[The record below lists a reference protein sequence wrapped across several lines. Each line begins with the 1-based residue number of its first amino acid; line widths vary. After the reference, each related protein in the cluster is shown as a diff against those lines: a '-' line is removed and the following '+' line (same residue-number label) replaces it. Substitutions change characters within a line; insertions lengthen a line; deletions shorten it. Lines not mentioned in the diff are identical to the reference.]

1 MRYFWVLLI
10 PLLLSGC
17 LPSFAS
23 FTAEPVAVAT
33 EAPDFHWRLSGEP
46 AVAPQQI
53 FSDKQQIWLHFAEG
67 QSIPAIFGVKDGQLY
82 ALRYRY
88 FAPYVLLEGRWSE
101 LLFQGGHLR
110 ARAQHL
116 PHSGSHSNPAQAPQT
131 TKNNAGASAAPSAR
145 SASALGGTAAQ
156 SQNNQGNQSNQGSS
170 SSQNNQGPTG
180 SQNSR
185 GYQNHQGNRN
195 NLVALR
201 SQNKQG
207 EQVSQNNQS
216 NQRNQNSQDVQGNQN
231 KQDKQGSQGN
241 EGPQSNSQAVTASQA
256 GAQEQA
262 KAQTPKPKAQTSTHQ
277 AGQVSAAQFGQQTL
291 AIPIQDK
298 QAKTASAINPSTHFH
313 LGPADETLRQVFQ
326 RWAKQEGWHFTAE
339 HWELEIDYP
348 ILNAAEFEGGFISAV
363 EQVLKSVRLAA
374 PPLRAC
380 FHSNRVLRIIP
391 ETHSCQPLHTE
402 DS

>member
-277 AGQVSAAQFGQQTL
+277 AEIGR
-291 AIPIQDK
+291 
-298 QAKTASAINPSTHFH
+298 ASCR
-313 LGPADETLRQVFQ
+313 ERV
-326 RWAKQEGWHFTAE
+326 
-339 HWELEIDYP
+339 EI
-348 ILNAAEFEGGFISAV
+348 
-363 EQVLKSVRLAA
+363 SVD
-374 PPLRAC
+374 
-380 FHSNRVLRIIP
+380 NR
-391 ETHSCQPLHTE
+391 S
-402 DS
+402 